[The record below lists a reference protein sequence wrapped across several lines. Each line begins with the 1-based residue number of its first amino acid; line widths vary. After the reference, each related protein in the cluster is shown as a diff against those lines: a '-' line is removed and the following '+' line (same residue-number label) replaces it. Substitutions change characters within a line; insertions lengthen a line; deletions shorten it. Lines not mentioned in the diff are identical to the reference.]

1 VEHLSLRD
9 AAAAL
14 GVSRSVVHRYRL
26 SRKPLESGVQIE
38 VISSTNQPV
47 AA

>member
-1 VEHLSLRD
+1 LDGQSLRE

-14 GVSRSVVHRYRL
+14 GVSRSVVHRWRA
-26 SRKPLESGVQIE
+26 RQ
-38 VISSTNQPV
+38 